1 MKNEEQQMA
10 HNRLNRLTQETL
22 EQAAEK
28 YAHNYFNMH
37 ETNNYIALKQGYEA
51 GAKEMAERM
60 YSEKEVYSILEQAMK
75 DCYRYEL
82 EEHYSGDYRNLKEW
96 FETFKKK

>member
-1 MKNEEQQMA
+1 MNNKKETTLEEAALNFAITIQTKEGTVS
-10 HNRLNRLTQETL
+10 RLNAIEWF
-22 EQAAEK
+22 K
-28 YAHNYFNMH
+28 
-37 ETNNYIALKQGYEA
+37 A
-51 GAKEMAERM
+51 GAKEQAERM

-96 FETFKKK
+96 FEQFKKK

>member
-1 MKNEEQQMA
+1 MK
-10 HNRLNRLTQETL
+10 QETL
-22 EQAAEK
+22 EEAAER

-60 YSEKEVYSILEQAMK
+60 YSEKEVIAILYQQ
-75 DCYRYEL
+75 
-82 EEHYSGDYRNLKEW
+82 LKALDFYGIDFKFSLW
-96 FETFKKK
+96 FEQFKKK